1 MTWRHRGIPYQR
13 STGNWLE
20 VNTVDQ
26 QPFSADPLASGTA
39 ILIRDNRALGAGDGI
54 YLASRNGSTICGFDA
69 AGAARGSVRVQQTDA
84 DGRALITIFSG
95 EGGIAG
101 NDDIEIDTA
110 RGGGVRGDIRIHTG
124 NVGAAT
130 AAGDLEIICDDL
142 GHVGG
147 NILVQAGVWLSLI
160 SNANAVL
167 SGDVGVAAVYCGNG
181 TGDGTVY
188 ITGNRVEIEGNNTLP
203 SYFDGYAGGLTL
215 QSTGGVTVL
224 LDLAQTPGAIA
235 PPANFSGTITINGVE
250 VPYY

>member
-54 YLASRNGSTICGFDA
+54 YLASRNGSELCGFDA
-69 AGAARGSVRVQQTDA
+69 TGAARGSIRVQQTDA
-84 DGRALITIFSG
+84 DGRTLISIISG
-95 EGGIAG
+95 EGGVNG

-110 RGGGVRGDIRIHTG
+110 QGGGVRGDIRIHTG
-124 NVGAAT
+124 NVGVAT
-130 AAGDLEIICDDL
+130 AAGDLEIICDAL
-142 GHVGG
+142 GHLSG
-147 NILVQAGVWLSLI
+147 NVLVQSGVQCLLQATQHILQTHS
-160 SNANAVL
+160 
-167 SGDVGVAAVYCGNG
+167 GVATITINDGVNDVIALSALAV
-181 TGDGTVY
+181 TIDGDD
-188 ITGNRVEIEGNNTLP
+188 TLP
-203 SYFDGYAGGLTL
+203 SYFEGYAGGLTL
-215 QSTGGVTVL
+215 QSTGGTTVL